1 MSNCVTVFKKTHWLV
16 AKQQFKNIDL
26 IHKNTRHFKMEIPL
40 IYLWHSKQL
49 LVISDLQKN

>member
-49 LVISDLQKN
+49 LVIFDLQKN